1 MSLSEIFSKKKDI
14 SIGDRSDNDQE
25 KAEHKQENS
34 PFAGFRNYTLTWK
47 ERYEIAVRFGILVKI
62 KGEEIKVPNFV
73 KVKEISEEEKNKM
86 LADLSNNQKGQLMN
100 HSKVSEFI
108 DIEDKLLK
116 SGISAGEL
124 KDKYLKEL
132 TLINIY
138 LHTLIPDN
146 KKDKAKIIIEINKHI
161 INAIGSA
168 AKNLDSN
175 YIISF
180 IDVLYKQF
188 GDKIKAGAFL
198 GKYNTII
205 TRMAQSDNNQMLL
218 ELVRTITEDFDF
230 QDYEMLLTI
239 IEILQKKKV
248 FPPEHEVSLDD
259 YSNDERTRQRYD
271 ELKSSN
277 DLRNLDLSM
286 LRDIISATDFKE
298 KKPEDIEKFIKKLSN
313 LNSKNLNNFWLQY
326 SGVEATYEVM
336 LERLNNYLDSQD
348 NKRKIKRPT
357 LFSNRKILYRICFVG
372 GVSVLSFFV
381 GVLFSKKNNINRE
394 STFIT
399 YVSDHIEDNA
409 KTKRITGE
417 LSENIPIGEGCGFLK
432 KGTKVNIIPSENPE
446 EFILETPDIVI
457 TPEILNDNKLLAKL
471 IEDLLQQQ
479 EDIQKQKDSM
489 ISDKIDE
496 LDEPEEP
503 VDDVDNSGVKYGRDS
518 E

>member
-1 MSLSEIFSKKKDI
+1 
-14 SIGDRSDNDQE
+14 
-25 KAEHKQENS
+25 
-34 PFAGFRNYTLTWK
+34 
-47 ERYEIAVRFGILVKI
+47 
-62 KGEEIKVPNFV
+62 
-73 KVKEISEEEKNKM
+73 M
-86 LADLSNNQKGQLMN
+86 LADLSKNQEGQLMN

-146 KKDKAKIIIEINKHI
+146 KKDKSKIIIEINKHI

-188 GDKIKAGAFL
+188 GDKIKAGIFL

-248 FPPEHEVSLDD
+248 FPLEHEVSLDD
-259 YSNDERTRQRYD
+259 YSNDERTCQRYN

-286 LRDIISATDFKE
+286 LKDIISATDFKE
-298 KKPEDIEKFIKKLSN
+298 KNPEDIEKFIKKVSN

-336 LERLNNYLDSQD
+336 LERLNNYLDSQ
-348 NKRKIKRPT
+348 NSNKSKRKITGFKKFP
-357 LFSNRKILYRICFVG
+357 FQ
-372 GVSVLSFFV
+372 
-381 GVLFSKKNNINRE
+381 KKN
-394 STFIT
+394 F
-399 YVSDHIEDNA
+399 Y
-409 KTKRITGE
+409 
-417 LSENIPIGEGCGFLK
+417 
-432 KGTKVNIIPSENPE
+432 
-446 EFILETPDIVI
+446 
-457 TPEILNDNKLLAKL
+457 
-471 IEDLLQQQ
+471 
-479 EDIQKQKDSM
+479 
-489 ISDKIDE
+489 
-496 LDEPEEP
+496 
-503 VDDVDNSGVKYGRDS
+503 
-518 E
+518 

>member
-1 MSLSEIFSKKKDI
+1 
-14 SIGDRSDNDQE
+14 
-25 KAEHKQENS
+25 
-34 PFAGFRNYTLTWK
+34 
-47 ERYEIAVRFGILVKI
+47 
-62 KGEEIKVPNFV
+62 
-73 KVKEISEEEKNKM
+73 
-86 LADLSNNQKGQLMN
+86 
-100 HSKVSEFI
+100 
-108 DIEDKLLK
+108 
-116 SGISAGEL
+116 
-124 KDKYLKEL
+124 
-132 TLINIY
+132 
-138 LHTLIPDN
+138 
-146 KKDKAKIIIEINKHI
+146 
-161 INAIGSA
+161 
-168 AKNLDSN
+168 
-175 YIISF
+175 
-180 IDVLYKQF
+180 
-188 GDKIKAGAFL
+188 
-198 GKYNTII
+198 
-205 TRMAQSDNNQMLL
+205 MAQSDNNQMLL

-248 FPPEHEVSLDD
+248 FPPKHEVSLDD

-271 ELKSSN
+271 ELKERN
-277 DLRNLDLSM
+277 DLRNFDLSM

-298 KKPEDIEKFIKKLSN
+298 KKPEDIEKIIKKLSN

-348 NKRKIKRPT
+348 NKRIIKRPT
-357 LFSNRKILYRICFVG
+357 LFSNRKILYRICLVG
-372 GVSVLSFFV
+372 GASVLSFFG

-432 KGTKVNIIPSENPE
+432 KGTKVNIIPSENSE

>member
-1 MSLSEIFSKKKDI
+1 MIKYYVIVCNFYMEEKMNLSDILSKRK
-14 SIGDRSDNDQE
+14 GNRSDNNQE
-25 KAEHKQENS
+25 NAEHKQENS

-73 KVKEISEEEKNKM
+73 KVKEISEEEKNIM
-86 LADLSNNQKGQLMN
+86 LADLSKNQKGQLMS
-100 HSKVSEFI
+100 HSKVSEFLN
-108 DIEDKLLK
+108 IEDKLLK
-116 SGISAGEL
+116 NGISAGEL

-146 KKDKAKIIIEINKHI
+146 KQDKAKIILEINKHI

-175 YIISF
+175 YIIDF
-180 IDVLYKQF
+180 IDVLYNQF
-188 GDKIKAGAFL
+188 GDKIKP

-248 FPPEHEVSLDD
+248 FPLEHEVSLDD
-259 YSNDERTRQRYD
+259 YSNDERTCQRYN

-286 LRDIISATDFKE
+286 LKDIISATDFKE
-298 KKPEDIEKFIKKLSN
+298 KNPEDIEKFIKKVSN

-336 LERLNNYLDSQD
+336 LERLNNYLDSQ
-348 NKRKIKRPT
+348 NSNKSKRKITGFKKFPFPEKKFLLIAGISMIIGT
-357 LFSNRKILYRICFVG
+357 LSGIGISNVLNNSEEKSIKGTLSEDLTMNDGNVLTKGTNVKIILDKKSDTYSIVPDT
-372 GVSVLSFFV
+372 SLSFDE
-381 GVLFSKKNNINRE
+381 SDITNNRE
-394 STFIT
+394 L
-399 YVSDHIEDNA
+399 A
-409 KTKRITGE
+409 RI
-417 LSENIPIGEGCGFLK
+417 
-432 KGTKVNIIPSENPE
+432 
-446 EFILETPDIVI
+446 
-457 TPEILNDNKLLAKL
+457 
-471 IEDLLQQQ
+471 IEDLLKQNEAKSKSINKTVDEKV
-479 EDIQKQKDSM
+479 EDLK
-489 ISDKIDE
+489 
-496 LDEPEEP
+496 EPEEDSQEMETSSTKRSY
-503 VDDVDNSGVKYGRDS
+503 VD